1 MNPIE
6 TMLTGVAPE
15 HAAALAAG
23 LLACLFLP
31 FLRGGTTAPVA
42 RWAYVLLGGAAAV
55 HLALPLGHRDS
66 ALLTAG
72 FLGSGA
78 VYGLLAWLAYADR
91 RGWRTGTVLLVP
103 LNLLGYLAVLGRGGE
118 EADQVGIAA
127 ALVELVAFGLAAVPV
142 RRPGRP
148 RRLMRGLGSTATVAA
163 VLLTGLVV
171 WLSTIQ
177 AHQAAGE
184 SASLDQAPPVGHS
197 HAGGHEH
204 LARAQAGVIMRP
216 LSGDHHPTA
225 AQAAAAARLEAA
237 TKESVRRFA
246 RLADALAAGYRLPL
260 TGRTGPDVHLEHPG
274 YKSDG
279 AVLDPARP
287 EMLVFAIG
295 DGRAALLGVVFVMER
310 AGAPGPEPGGPVTRW
325 HAHNLCVSVA
335 PPGIGIVTPYGGC
348 PALAVAVTVPEMM
361 HVWTADP
368 PGGAFAEGV
377 DRIWAGEYLH
387 RRGLPA

>member
-1 MNPIE
+1 MNPVE
-6 TMLTGVAPE
+6 SLLTGIAPE
-15 HAAALAAG
+15 HTAALAAG
-23 LLACLFLP
+23 IVACLFLP
-31 FLRGGTTAPVA
+31 FLRGGTAAPPA
-42 RWAYVLLGGAAAV
+42 RWACTLLGAAAAV

-72 FLGSGA
+72 FLGSGLA
-78 VYGLLAWLAYADR
+78 YGLLAWLAFTDR

-103 LNLLGYLAVLGRGGE
+103 LNLLGYLVVLGRGGE
-118 EADQVGIAA
+118 EADQVGIAS

-148 RRLMRGLGSTATVAA
+148 RRVLRPLGSLATVSA

-171 WLSTIQ
+171 WLTTIQ
-177 AHQAAGE
+177 AHRSAGAA
-184 SASLDQAPPVGHS
+184 ASVEEAPAVGHS

-216 LSGDHHPTA
+216 LGGDHHPSA

-246 RLADALAAGYRLPL
+246 RLADALAAGYELPL
-260 TGRTGPDVHLEHPG
+260 TGRSGTDVHLEHPG
-274 YKSDG
+274 HRADG

-287 EMLVFAIG
+287 EMLVYAVE
-295 DGRAALLGVVFVMER
+295 DGKAALLGVVFVMDR

-325 HAHNLCVSVA
+325 HAHNLCISLA

-348 PALAVAVTVPEMM
+348 PALSFAVTVPEMM
-361 HVWTADP
+361 HVWTAGP

-377 DRIWAGEYLH
+377 DEKWAREYLH
-387 RRGLPA
+387 SNGLPA